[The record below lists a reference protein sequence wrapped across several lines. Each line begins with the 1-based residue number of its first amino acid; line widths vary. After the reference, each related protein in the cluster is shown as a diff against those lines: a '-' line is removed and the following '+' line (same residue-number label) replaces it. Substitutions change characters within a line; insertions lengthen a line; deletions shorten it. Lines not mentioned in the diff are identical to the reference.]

1 MWWKGCYRTR
11 ISGIYHTFT
20 QGSHKTTPASETTLT
35 MPSRGVTLVETHS
48 FASGC
53 IPFQG
58 SIAETSP
65 FPSAWC
71 FQLLVEHIEQ
81 PIRDQ
86 GRFFPINKPLIQTQP
101 VQQDPPLFAYCILHI
116 YYKFYTIWELL
127 LSDDEL
133 KAPGTK
139 LLFLFQ
145 SLGYQLRAGE
155 VWSDKTVRRESFPF
169 LFALGQMPFFWSQ
182 MGIRES
188 NLGDFTPFSKGRG
201 GFLSESSWSFWG
213 RASILAEICF
223 ALII

>member
-1 MWWKGCYRTR
+1 MSNVGRDSQCCVRLHPFSRFNCWDLPFFKCMMFSTAGGAHWTAN
-11 ISGIYHTFT
+11 
-20 QGSHKTTPASETTLT
+20 QGSGE
-35 MPSRGVTLVETHS
+35 V
-48 FASGC
+48 
-53 IPFQG
+53 
-58 SIAETSP
+58 
-65 FPSAWC
+65 
-71 FQLLVEHIEQ
+71 
-81 PIRDQ
+81 
-86 GRFFPINKPLIQTQP
+86 FPINKPLIQTQP

-201 GFLSESSWSFWG
+201 GFLPESSWSCWG
-213 RASILAEICF
+213 RASILAENFF